1 MSRSASGTTASRTT
15 RTSSCAAPGS
25 PVQSDVLGGCDPA
38 SLGEVILDE
47 MLPAPAGCTHEP
59 ARRPGTLVVA
69 CRDLVA
75 EWVPAD
81 CPDPAPHG

>member
-1 MSRSASGTTASRTT
+1 M
-15 RTSSCAAPGS
+15 
-25 PVQSDVLGGCDPA
+25 
-38 SLGEVILDE
+38 ILDE

-81 CPDPAPHG
+81 CPDAVPHG